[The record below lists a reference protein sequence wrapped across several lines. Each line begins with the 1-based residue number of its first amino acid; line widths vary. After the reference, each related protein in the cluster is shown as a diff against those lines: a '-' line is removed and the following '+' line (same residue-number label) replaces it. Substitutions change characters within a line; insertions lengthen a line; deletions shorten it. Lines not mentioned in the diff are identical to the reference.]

1 MTDQALH
8 KLFSDIKS
16 APAETDIAEVS
27 QWINTA
33 ATATSGTS
41 TFKTLIQNKI
51 IIMSSIITVGL
62 IGTVLFFTGH
72 PTKNEKKIAVPS
84 IQKSIITNEIDS
96 VETAKILNKKQQNNL
111 LVNHSLFL
119 DTNFVEKNK
128 SEQNI
133 ELQNL
138 KEEPKNIIINSID
151 NHQEKSTF
159 NDSGLWKSSNDSLSI
174 DTLFEGVKSLVFT
187 GRVNDKISVHGSNR
201 TNVAMNYNYKYKVK
215 GIYSS
220 KNRDCEVRYEKKD
233 SVLTIQIG
241 RKNPTVSIGVSY
253 IKETSNIYFEVP
265 ENIAV
270 KVKTSFGDIDLSGL
284 KNNDFDFQ
292 TSFGDINAS
301 VVSGNIN
308 LKSSYGDINAEQL
321 NGKIDINTSYGDIN
335 GKNITI
341 EEHMNIN
348 SGYGDIDFQITNP
361 ITDCQIDLKTGFGK
375 IKMKRTDLELE
386 SASKLIFGNGTIL
399 IKAKSGYGDII
410 VR

>member
-16 APAETDIAEVS
+16 APAETNIAEVS

-33 ATATSGTS
+33 ATATSGKS

-96 VETAKILNKKQQNNL
+96 VETTKILNKKQQNNL
-111 LVNHSLFL
+111 LANQLLFL
-119 DTNFVEKNK
+119 DTNSVEKNN

-138 KEEPKNIIINSID
+138 KEEPKNIIINSIV
-151 NHQEKSTF
+151 NHQEKRTF

-174 DTLFEGVKSLVFT
+174 DTLFEGVKLLVFT

-201 TNVAMNYNYKYKVK
+201 TNVTMNYNYKYKVK

-220 KNRDCEVRYEKKD
+220 KNRECEVRYEKKD

-241 RKNPTVSIGVSY
+241 RKNSTVSIGVSY

-265 ENIAV
+265 ESIAV

-301 VVSGNIN
+301 LVSGNIN

-341 EEHMNIN
+341 EEHININ

>member
-8 KLFSDIKS
+8 KLFSDMKS
-16 APAETDIAEVS
+16 APAETNIAEVS

-33 ATATSGTS
+33 ATVTSSAS

-96 VETAKILNKKQQNNL
+96 VETTPILNKKQHNNT
-111 LVNHSLFL
+111 LVNQSLFL
-119 DTNFVEKNK
+119 DTNSVEKNNSVQK
-128 SEQNI
+128 I

-138 KEEPKNIIINSID
+138 KEESKNIITNSID
-151 NHQEKSTF
+151 NHQKKSTF
-159 NDSGLWKSSNDSLSI
+159 NDSGMWKSSNDTLSI
-174 DTLFEGVKSLVFT
+174 DTLFDGVKLLVFT

-241 RKNPTVSIGVSY
+241 RKNPAVNIGVSY
-253 IKETSNIYFEVP
+253 SKETSSIYFEVP
-265 ENIAV
+265 ESIAV

-284 KNNDFDFQ
+284 KDNDFDFQ

-301 VVSGNIN
+301 IISGNIN

-321 NGKIDINTSYGDIN
+321 NGEIDINTNYGDIN
-335 GKNITI
+335 GKDITI

-375 IKMKRTDLELE
+375 IKMKKIDLELE
-386 SASKLIFGNGTIL
+386 SASKLTFGNGTIL

-410 VR
+410 LR

>member
-16 APAETDIAEVS
+16 APAETNIAEVS

-220 KNRDCEVRYEKKD
+220 KNRECEVRYEKKD

-241 RKNPTVSIGVSY
+241 RKNSTVSIGVSY

-265 ENIAV
+265 ESIAV

-292 TSFGDINAS
+292 TSYGDINAS

-361 ITDCQIDLKTGFGK
+361 ITNCQIDLKTGFGK

-386 SASKLIFGNGTIL
+386 SASKLIFGNGTII

>member
-8 KLFSDIKS
+8 KLFSDMKS
-16 APAETDIAEVS
+16 APAETNIAEVS

-33 ATATSGTS
+33 ATATSGAS

-72 PTKNEKKIAVPS
+72 PTKNEKNILDPS

-96 VETAKILNKKQQNNL
+96 VETTTIINKKQQNNT
-111 LVNHSLFL
+111 LVNQSLFL
-119 DTNFVEKNK
+119 DTNFVEKNNSVQK
-128 SEQNI
+128 I
-133 ELQNL
+133 ELQNI

-151 NHQEKSTF
+151 NHQEKSSF

-174 DTLFEGVKSLVFT
+174 DTLFEGVKSLVFI

-201 TNVAMNYNYKYKVK
+201 TNIAMNYNYKYKVK

-220 KNRDCEVRYEKKD
+220 KDRDCEVRYEKKD

-241 RKNPTVSIGVSY
+241 KKSPAVNIGVSY
-253 IKETSNIYFEVP
+253 SKETSSIYFEVP
-265 ENIAV
+265 ESIAV
-270 KVKTSFGDIDLSGL
+270 KIKTSFGDIDLSGL
-284 KNNDFDFQ
+284 KDNDFDFQ
-292 TSFGDINAS
+292 TSYGDINAS
-301 VVSGNIN
+301 IISGNIN

-335 GKNITI
+335 GKDITI
-341 EEHMNIN
+341 KEHMNIN
-348 SGYGDIDFQITNP
+348 SGYGDIDFQITNS

-375 IKMKRTDLELE
+375 IKMKRIDLELE
-386 SASKLIFGNGTIL
+386 SASKLTFGNGTIL
-399 IKAKSGYGDII
+399 IKAKSGFGDII
-410 VR
+410 LR

>member
-16 APAETDIAEVS
+16 APAETNIAEVS

-51 IIMSSIITVGL
+51 IIMSSIITVSL

-96 VETAKILNKKQQNNL
+96 VEATKILNKKQQNNL
-111 LVNHSLFL
+111 LGNQPLFL
-119 DTNFVEKNK
+119 DTNFVDKNN
-128 SEQNI
+128 SEQKI

-151 NHQEKSTF
+151 NQQEKSTF

-220 KNRDCEVRYEKKD
+220 KNRECELTFEKKD
-233 SVLTIQIG
+233 SVLTIQIN
-241 RKNPTVSIGVSY
+241 RKNPVNIGVSY

-265 ENIAV
+265 ESIAV

-301 VVSGNIN
+301 FVSGNIN
-308 LKSSYGDINAEQL
+308 LKSSYGDINTEQL
-321 NGKIDINTSYGDIN
+321 NGKININTSYGDIN

>member
-8 KLFSDIKS
+8 KLFSDMKS
-16 APAETDIAEVS
+16 APAETNIAEVS
-27 QWINTA
+27 QWIHTA
-33 ATATSGTS
+33 AAVTSGAS

-72 PTKNEKKIAVPS
+72 PTKNEKNILDPS

-96 VETAKILNKKQQNNL
+96 VETTTIINKKQQNNT
-111 LVNHSLFL
+111 LVNQSLFL
-119 DTNFVEKNK
+119 DTNFVEKNNSVQK
-128 SEQNI
+128 I
-133 ELQNL
+133 ELQNI
-138 KEEPKNIIINSID
+138 KEEPKNIITNEID
-151 NHQEKSTF
+151 NHLEKSSF

-201 TNVAMNYNYKYKVK
+201 TNIAMNYNYKYKVK

-233 SVLTIQIG
+233 SVLTIQVG
-241 RKNPTVSIGVSY
+241 RKNPAVNIGVSY
-253 IKETSNIYFEVP
+253 SKETSSIYFEVP
-265 ENIAV
+265 ESIAV
-270 KVKTSFGDIDLSGL
+270 KIKTSFGDIDLSGL
-284 KNNDFDFQ
+284 KDNDFDFQ
-292 TSFGDINAS
+292 TSYGDINAS
-301 VVSGNIN
+301 IISGNIN

-341 EEHMNIN
+341 KEHMNIN
-348 SGYGDIDFQITNP
+348 SGYGDIDFQITNS

-375 IKMKRTDLELE
+375 IKMKRIDLELE
-386 SASKLIFGNGTIL
+386 SASKLTFGNGTIL
-399 IKAKSGYGDII
+399 IKAKSGFGDII
-410 VR
+410 LR

>member
-8 KLFSDIKS
+8 KLFSDMKS
-16 APAETDIAEVS
+16 APAETNIAEVS

-33 ATATSGTS
+33 ASVTSGAS

-51 IIMSSIITVGL
+51 IIMSSIMTVGL
-62 IGTVLFFTGH
+62 IGTVIFFTGH

-96 VETAKILNKKQQNNL
+96 VETTKILNKKQQNNL
-111 LVNHSLFL
+111 IVNQSLFV
-119 DTNFVEKNK
+119 DTNSADKNN
-128 SEQNI
+128 SEQKI
-133 ELQNL
+133 ELQNI
-138 KEEPKNIIINSID
+138 KEESKNIITNGID
-151 NHQEKSTF
+151 NHQKKSTF
-159 NDSGLWKSSNDSLSI
+159 NDSGMWKSSNDSLSI
-174 DTLFEGVKSLVFT
+174 DTLFDGVKLLVFT

-220 KNRDCEVRYEKKD
+220 KNRDCQVRYEKKD

-241 RKNPTVSIGVSY
+241 RKNPAVSIGVSY
-253 IKETSNIYFEVP
+253 SKETSNIYFEVP
-265 ENIAV
+265 ESIAV
-270 KVKTSFGDIDLSGL
+270 KVKTNFGDIDLSGL

-292 TSFGDINAS
+292 TSYGDINAS
-301 VVSGNIN
+301 LVSGNIN

-335 GKNITI
+335 GKDITI

-375 IKMKRTDLELE
+375 IKMKRTDLEIE
-386 SASKLIFGNGTIL
+386 SASKLIFGNGKIL